1 MGSVEELVSKPLW
14 VWGLPLAPLTFVQLI
29 EELDHLISR
38 GEPSYLITAN
48 LNYAMLTQ
56 QHPDLE
62 AVNREAALVVADGM
76 PLLWAARWAGTP
88 LPERLTGSDLIFRI
102 SELAARRGYRLLLLG
117 GPPGLADTAAANLVA
132 KYPELKIVGTE
143 SPPFRDLS
151 EQEHAAM
158 LERIR
163 AKRPDIMLVAFNQPR
178 GERRIHANYQAFGV
192 PLSIQVGAS
201 LDFAA
206 GRVKRAPR
214 WMQKIGLEWLFRLML
229 EPRRLWG
236 RYYRNTLFLLRK
248 LVSG

>member
-1 MGSVEELVSKPLW
+1 MER
-14 VWGLPLAPLTFVQLI
+14 
-29 EELDHLISR
+29 LDHLIAR
-38 GEPSYLITAN
+38 REPSYLITAN
-48 LNYAMLTQ
+48 LNYAMLTE
-56 QHPDLE
+56 QHPDLD

-102 SELAARRGYRLLLLG
+102 SELAAQRGYRLFLLG
-117 GPPGLADTAAANLVA
+117 GPPGLADTAAANLSA
-132 KYPELKIVGTE
+132 KYPGLKIVGTE
-143 SPPFRDLS
+143 SPPFRDQS
-151 EQEHAAM
+151 EQENEAM

-163 AKRPDIMLVAFNQPR
+163 AQRPDIMLVAFSQPR
-178 GERRIHANYQAFGV
+178 GERWIHANYQALGV

-214 WMQKIGLEWLFRLML
+214 WMQKTGLEWLFRLML
-229 EPRRLWG
+229 EPRRLGG

-248 LVSG
+248 MVSG